1 MTQRANYLILAAK
14 GMEIL
19 LNLKTY
25 HHVGCYKQ
33 GASGGRFGS
42 VLLIGALLIGALLIG
57 ALLME
62 TSRELH

>member
-1 MTQRANYLILAAK
+1 MTPRANYFVLAAK

-25 HHVGCYKQ
+25 HHAVCHIRVIQQ
-33 GASGGRFGS
+33 GASAGRFGS
-42 VLLIGALLIGALLIG
+42 VLLIG